1 MKKHRLSFLMTK
13 AVLFGIRVPFP
24 QNLDA
29 SSLPSFQCCQS
40 PSQQG
45 SGVRLIPLSC
55 VCCCQLGSYRQTFWV
70 GMALPTEPS
79 QPVLGIWV
87 IRRKG
92 ESVLLERGKWIFLNQ
107 SVTTGWFY
115 FSRIRA
121 RRNIAVTE
129 RVKP

>member
-1 MKKHRLSFLMTK
+1 MTK

-55 VCCCQLGSYRQTFWV
+55 VCLLLQADFLGWN
-70 GMALPTEPS
+70 G
-79 QPVLGIWV
+79 
-87 IRRKG
+87 
-92 ESVLLERGKWIFLNQ
+92 
-107 SVTTGWFY
+107 TTH
-115 FSRIRA
+115 
-121 RRNIAVTE
+121 
-129 RVKP
+129 

>member
-1 MKKHRLSFLMTK
+1 MLSVSESAGQWCPFDSAFLC
-13 AVLFGIRVPFP
+13 VL
-24 QNLDA
+24 
-29 SSLPSFQCCQS
+29 LPAW
-40 PSQQG
+40 
-45 SGVRLIPLSC
+45 LL
-55 VCCCQLGSYRQTFWV
+55 RQTFWV

-92 ESVLLERGKWIFLNQ
+92 GSVLLERGKWIFLNQ

>member
-1 MKKHRLSFLMTK
+1 MTK

-55 VCCCQLGSYRQTFWV
+55 VLLLPAWLLQADFLGWN
-70 GMALPTEPS
+70 G
-79 QPVLGIWV
+79 
-87 IRRKG
+87 
-92 ESVLLERGKWIFLNQ
+92 
-107 SVTTGWFY
+107 TTH
-115 FSRIRA
+115 
-121 RRNIAVTE
+121 
-129 RVKP
+129 